1 MSQCFYDIFSALY
14 RVMAQERYIWHVII
28 NEFSDIQKHLSKSET
43 ALNQLNSD
51 NNIGMRGKQKK
62 KDIKTENRYDNSP
75 LLC

>member
-1 MSQCFYDIFSALY
+1 
-14 RVMAQERYIWHVII
+14 MAQERYIWHVII

-75 LLC
+75 LLCWIKHEQNFHLKVYF